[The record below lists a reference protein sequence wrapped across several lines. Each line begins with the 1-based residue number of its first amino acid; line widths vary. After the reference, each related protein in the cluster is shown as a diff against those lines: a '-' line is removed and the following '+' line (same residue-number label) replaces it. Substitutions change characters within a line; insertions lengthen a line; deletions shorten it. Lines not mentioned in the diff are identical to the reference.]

1 MSDTPARR
9 MYTVRGTALLLG
21 IGVST
26 AYELITRG
34 ELPFTQV
41 GGRCLVSVATLEDL
55 LGERPPPPF
64 EVLRLAS
71 GR

>member
-9 MYTVRGTALLLG
+9 MYTVRETALLLG

-34 ELPFTQV
+34 ELPFSHI
-41 GGRCLVSVATLEDL
+41 GGRCLISVTTLEEI

-64 EVLRLAS
+64 EVLRIAS